1 MKRICVVTATRA
13 EYGLL
18 KNVIVRLEQET
29 DIIVN
34 VVVTGTHL
42 SPRFGETYREI
53 EKDGVR
59 ICARIPILEDE
70 DTALGV
76 LDTMGNA
83 LKGFGG
89 FFQSNPQDMVIILGD
104 RYEIM
109 AVCIAA
115 MMEKIPIAH
124 IHGGEIT
131 EGAID
136 DAIRHSITK
145 MSYLHFAST
154 EEYRKRILQLGEQPD
169 RVFNVGALGVENVL
183 RQPLMSREE
192 LEKSIAFVLGEQYG
206 LVTFHPVTLEEQT
219 AIEQLHQLLEAMN
232 ELEDYHF
239 IITMSNADEG
249 GIQINEELIK
259 YAHAH
264 EKRIYVTES
273 LGMKR
278 YLTAMKY
285 ASFVLGN
292 SSSGI
297 IEAPAMRVPTVNIGD
312 RQKGRVQAESILN
325 CEPVCRE
332 IVETVRKTQE
342 AEFLTKVR
350 KQKLPYGEGDTSKKI
365 VDILKTQLQKGFDL
379 KKKFYDVRF

>member
-89 FFQSNPQDMVIILGD
+89 FFQSNPQDMLIILGD

-219 AIEQLHQLLEAMN
+219 AIEQLYQLLEAMN

-273 LGMKR
+273 LGVKR

-297 IEAPAMRVPTVNIGD
+297 IEAPAMRVPSVNIGD
-312 RQKGRVQAESILN
+312 RQKGRMQAESILN

-365 VDILKTQLQKGFDL
+365 VDILKTQLEKGFDL

>member
-325 CEPVCRE
+325 CEPVCGE

>member
-59 ICARIPILEDE
+59 ICAKIPILEDE

-89 FFQSNPQDMVIILGD
+89 FFQSNPQDMLIILGD

-273 LGMKR
+273 LGVKR

-297 IEAPAMRVPTVNIGD
+297 IEAPAMRVPSVNIGD
-312 RQKGRVQAESILN
+312 RQKGRMQAESILN

-365 VDILKTQLQKGFDL
+365 VDILKTQLEKGFDL

>member
-59 ICARIPILEDE
+59 ICAKIPILEDE

-89 FFQSNPQDMVIILGD
+89 FFQSNPQDMLIILGD

-273 LGMKR
+273 LGVKR

-297 IEAPAMRVPTVNIGD
+297 IEAPAMRVPSVNIGD
-312 RQKGRVQAESILN
+312 RQKGRMQAESILN

>member
-29 DIIVN
+29 DIMVN

-312 RQKGRVQAESILN
+312 RQKGRMQAESILN

-365 VDILKTQLQKGFDL
+365 VDILKTQLEKGFDL